1 MKYSFCSREMNSLFL
16 AYITDFCMEN
26 VTFSNK
32 KDNFNILRTTYS
44 DIYEAP
50 NSQTV
55 IYDT

>member
-1 MKYSFCSREMNSLFL
+1 MNSLFL